1 MWASLLSLH
10 RKRARH
16 FVIVVAARCH
26 PNCSGMATGLEPSRC
41 ARQAVSAHFGY
52 GLLFAHGCCSLEG
65 LSAPWFVLE
74 IADYQE
80 QWVLFTTKLMFA
92 VAGVPLTWT

>member
-16 FVIVVAARCH
+16 FAIVVVAARCQL
-26 PNCSGMATGLEPSRC
+26 GLERSRC
-41 ARQAVSAHFGY
+41 ARQAVSEMHGY
-52 GLLFAHGCCSLEG
+52 GLLFAHGGCSLEG

-74 IADYQE
+74 ITDYQE
-80 QWVLFTTKLMFA
+80 QWVVFTTKLMFP
-92 VAGVPLTWT
+92 VA